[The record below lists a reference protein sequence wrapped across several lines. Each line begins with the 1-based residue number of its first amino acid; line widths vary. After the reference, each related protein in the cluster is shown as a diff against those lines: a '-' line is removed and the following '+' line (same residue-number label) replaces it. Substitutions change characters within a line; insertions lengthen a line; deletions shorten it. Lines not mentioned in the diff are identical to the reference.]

1 MLIPQWAAI
10 DTAGEESSN
19 DAEAFGGGEG
29 NDDNGK
35 YGKYADNGDAGDDG
49 NVKGLSTGNGS
60 NAGENRNG
68 RDRVASDGD
77 DASLLDA
84 YSGAVIG
91 ALERVSPAVTY
102 IEVLHGAGPAGAAQK
117 GRRSGRGSGSGFLF
131 TPDGYLLTN
140 SHVVHGAEE
149 IAVRLNDDSRFS
161 ADLVGNDPD
170 SDLAVLRI
178 GSPGALPYVEFGD
191 SARLRVGQVAIA
203 IGNPLGYQKTVTTGV
218 ISALGRTLRA
228 TSGRLMHDV
237 IQTDAAL
244 NPGNSGGPLVDS
256 KGRVIGVNT
265 AMIPQAQ
272 AICFA
277 TGINTAKWV
286 IAQLF
291 AHGRVRRAYIG
302 VSGATVPVATRVV
315 RHFGLSSNSAVH
327 VSELVPGS
335 PAALAGVEAGDRMI
349 ALDGIAVDGI
359 DGLQRLLD
367 ASWIGREGE
376 LQLLRRS
383 SVIRV
388 KIRPIEMPVHRQ

>member
-1 MLIPQWAAI
+1 VLKPQWITDERDAA
-10 DTAGEESSN
+10 SN
-19 DAEAFGGGEG
+19 LVPQ
-29 NDDNGK
+29 
-35 YGKYADNGDAGDDG
+35 DDG
-49 NVKGLSTGNGS
+49 P
-60 NAGENRNG
+60 
-68 RDRVASDGD
+68 
-77 DASLLDA
+77 LLDA

-91 ALERVSPAVTY
+91 ALERVSPAVTF
-102 IEVLHGAGPAGAAQK
+102 IEVVGQSRAGARNRK
-117 GRRSGRGSGSGFLF
+117 PLRGSGSGFLF

-140 SHVVHGAEE
+140 SHVVDGSDE
-149 IAVRLNDDSRFS
+149 ITVRLNDDTRFN

-178 GSPGALPYVEFGD
+178 GSPGTLPYVEFGD
-191 SARLRVGQVAIA
+191 SSRLKVGQVAIA
-203 IGNPLGYQKTVTTGV
+203 IGNPLGYSKTVTTGV
-218 ISALGRTLRA
+218 VSALGRTLRT

-286 IAQLF
+286 IGQMF

-302 VSGATVPVATRVV
+302 VSGATVPIATRVV
-315 RHFGLSSNSAVH
+315 RHFSLSGNTAVH
-327 VSELVPGS
+327 VAEIVVGS
-335 PAALAGVEAGDRMI
+335 PAALAGVQVGDRMV
-349 ALDGIAVDGI
+349 ALDGVRINGI
-359 DGLQRLLD
+359 DELQRKLD
-367 ASWIGREGE
+367 ASLIGRECE

-383 SVIRV
+383 SVIRMR
-388 KIRPIEMPVHRQ
+388 IRPIELPAHRSGGKAAATGN

>member
-1 MLIPQWAAI
+1 MLTPQWVGAQSAA
-10 DTAGEESSN
+10 DSS
-19 DAEAFGGGEG
+19 AE
-29 NDDNGK
+29 D
-35 YGKYADNGDAGDDG
+35 
-49 NVKGLSTGNGS
+49 S
-60 NAGENRNG
+60 
-68 RDRVASDGD
+68 
-77 DASLLDA
+77 SLLDA

-91 ALERVSPAVTY
+91 ALERVAPAVTF
-102 IEVLHGAGPAGAAQK
+102 IEVRHAAPAAAGGKRRAA
-117 GRRSGRGSGSGFLF
+117 RGSGSGFLF

-149 IAVRLNDDSRFS
+149 ITVRLNDDSRFG

-178 GSPGALPYVEFGD
+178 GSPAALPYVEFGD
-191 SARLRVGQVAIA
+191 SSALKVGQVAIA
-203 IGNPLGYQKTVTTGV
+203 IGNPLGYSKTVTTGV
-218 ISALGRTLRA
+218 VSALGRTLRA

-286 IAQLF
+286 IGQLF

-302 VSGATVPVATRVV
+302 VSGATVPIATRVM
-315 RHFGLSSNSAVH
+315 RHFGLQNSTAVH
-327 VSELVPGS
+327 VLELVPGS
-335 PAALAGVEAGDRMI
+335 PAAKAGVEAGDRMI
-349 ALDGIAVDGI
+349 ALDDVPVDGI

-367 ASWIGREGE
+367 AAWIGRECE

-383 SVIRV
+383 SVVRV
-388 KIRPIEMPVHRQ
+388 KIRPIELPARDA

>member
-1 MLIPQWAAI
+1 MLTPQWVSAQN
-10 DTAGEESSN
+10 TSHESPS
-19 DAEAFGGGEG
+19 
-29 NDDNGK
+29 
-35 YGKYADNGDAGDDG
+35 DDG
-49 NVKGLSTGNGS
+49 
-60 NAGENRNG
+60 
-68 RDRVASDGD
+68 
-77 DASLLDA
+77 SLLDA

-91 ALERVSPAVTY
+91 ALERVAPAVTF
-102 IEVLHGAGPAGAAQK
+102 IEVEHVAGRAPGGRAPK
-117 GRRSGRGSGSGFLF
+117 GRGAPGTRRPARGSGSGFLF

-140 SHVVHGAEE
+140 SHVVHGADE
-149 IAVRLNDDSRFS
+149 ITVRLNDDTRFS
-161 ADLVGNDPD
+161 ADLVGSDPD

-178 GSPGALPYVEFGD
+178 GSPSALPYVEFGD
-191 SARLRVGQVAIA
+191 SSALKVGQVAIA
-203 IGNPLGYQKTVTTGV
+203 IGNPFGYSKTVTAGV

-228 TSGRLMHDV
+228 SSGRLMHDV

-272 AICFA
+272 AICFS

-302 VSGATVPVATRVV
+302 VSGATVPIATRVV
-315 RHFGLSSNSAVH
+315 RHFGLPRNRAVH
-327 VSELVPGS
+327 VLELVTGS
-335 PAALAGVEAGDRMI
+335 PAAQAGVEAGDRMI
-349 ALDGIAVDGI
+349 ALDGTPVDGI
-359 DGLQRLLD
+359 DSLQRLLD
-367 ASWIGREGE
+367 ADWIGREGE

-388 KIRPIEMPVHRQ
+388 KIRPVELPAQGL

>member
-1 MLIPQWAAI
+1 MLTPRFASLENAS
-10 DTAGEESSN
+10 DSTPGGDLAGEDS
-19 DAEAFGGGEG
+19 A
-29 NDDNGK
+29 
-35 YGKYADNGDAGDDG
+35 
-49 NVKGLSTGNGS
+49 
-60 NAGENRNG
+60 
-68 RDRVASDGD
+68 
-77 DASLLDA
+77 LLDA

-91 ALERVSPAVTY
+91 ALERVAPAVTF
-102 IEVLHGAGPAGAAQK
+102 IEVHHAAQSQ
-117 GRRSGRGSGSGFLF
+117 GRRAQRGSGSGFLF

-140 SHVVHGAEE
+140 SHVVHGSDQVT
-149 IAVRLNDDSRFS
+149 VRLNDETRFD
-161 ADLVGNDPD
+161 ADLVGSDPD

-178 GSPGALPYVEFGD
+178 GSAAALPYVEFGD
-191 SARLRVGQVAIA
+191 STKLRVGQVAIA
-203 IGNPLGYQKTVTTGV
+203 IGNPLGYSKTVTTGV

-286 IAQLF
+286 IGQLF

-302 VSGATVPVATRVV
+302 VSGASVAVATRVV
-315 RHFGLSSNSAVH
+315 RHFNLQSSGAVH
-327 VSELVPGS
+327 VLEIVAGS
-335 PAALAGVEAGDRMI
+335 PAAAAGVAVGDRLV
-349 ALDGIAVDGI
+349 ALDGVPVGGI

-367 ASWIGREGE
+367 ASRIGRDCE

-383 SVIRV
+383 GLIRV
-388 KIRPIEMPVHRQ
+388 ILTPIELPVPSA

>member
-1 MLIPQWAAI
+1 MLEPRWVSAENLSE
-10 DTAGEESSN
+10 DSS
-19 DAEAFGGGEG
+19 
-29 NDDNGK
+29 
-35 YGKYADNGDAGDDG
+35 
-49 NVKGLSTGNGS
+49 
-60 NAGENRNG
+60 
-68 RDRVASDGD
+68 GD

-91 ALERVSPAVTY
+91 ALERVAPAVTF
-102 IEVLHGAGPAGAAQK
+102 IEVVHHAAGP
-117 GRRSGRGSGSGFLF
+117 RRPTRGSGSGFLF

-140 SHVVHGAEE
+140 SHVVHGSDE
-149 IAVRLNDDSRFS
+149 ITVRLNDDTRFS

-178 GSPGALPYVEFGD
+178 GSPSALPYVEFGD
-191 SARLRVGQVAIA
+191 SAAVKVGQVAIA
-203 IGNPLGYQKTVTTGV
+203 IGNPLGYSKTVTTGV

-286 IAQLF
+286 IGQLF

-315 RHFGLSSNSAVH
+315 RHFGLRSSTAVH

-335 PAALAGVEAGDRMI
+335 PAAEAGVEAGDRMI
-349 ALDGIAVDGI
+349 ALDGAPIDGI

-367 ASWIGREGE
+367 ATWIGREGE

-383 SVIRV
+383 SLMSVRL
-388 KIRPIEMPVHRQ
+388 RPVELPMRDA

>member
-1 MLIPQWAAI
+1 MLIPQWAP
-10 DTAGEESSN
+10 TLNVSEESPQRDNSFDRDASN
-19 DAEAFGGGEG
+19 D
-29 NDDNGK
+29 
-35 YGKYADNGDAGDDG
+35 
-49 NVKGLSTGNGS
+49 
-60 NAGENRNG
+60 
-68 RDRVASDGD
+68 D

-91 ALERVSPAVTY
+91 ALERVAPAVTF
-102 IEVLHGAGPAGAAQK
+102 IEVVHHAGSAARGGGPK
-117 GRRSGRGSGSGFLF
+117 GRAAPGARRPVRGSGSGFLF

-140 SHVVHGAEE
+140 SHVIQGSAE
-149 IAVRLNDDSRFS
+149 ITVRLNDDTRFS

-178 GSPGALPYVEFGD
+178 GSPAALPYVEFGD
-191 SARLRVGQVAIA
+191 SARLKVGQVAIA
-203 IGNPLGYQKTVTTGV
+203 IGNPLGYSKTVTTGV

-286 IAQLF
+286 IGQLF

-302 VSGATVPVATRVV
+302 VSGATVPIATRVV
-315 RHFGLSSNSAVH
+315 RHFGLPSSSAVH
-327 VSELVPGS
+327 VLELVSGS
-335 PAALAGVEAGDRMI
+335 PAAVAGVEVGDRMV
-349 ALDGIAVDGI
+349 ALDGAPIDGI

-367 ASWIGREGE
+367 AGWIGRECE

-383 SVIRV
+383 SVVRV
-388 KIRPIEMPVHRQ
+388 KIRPIELPTRDA

>member
-1 MLIPQWAAI
+1 MLTPQWVSAQNVS
-10 DTAGEESSN
+10 EESSS
-19 DAEAFGGGEG
+19 E
-29 NDDNGK
+29 
-35 YGKYADNGDAGDDG
+35 DG
-49 NVKGLSTGNGS
+49 P
-60 NAGENRNG
+60 
-68 RDRVASDGD
+68 
-77 DASLLDA
+77 LLDA

-91 ALERVSPAVTY
+91 ALERVAPAVTF
-102 IEVLHGAGPAGAAQK
+102 IEVEHAAGPAASGRSPKSRGAP
-117 GRRSGRGSGSGFLF
+117 GERRPTRGSGSGFLF

-140 SHVVHGAEE
+140 SHVVQGSDE
-149 IAVRLNDDSRFS
+149 ITVRLNDDTRFS

-178 GSPGALPYVEFGD
+178 GSPSALPYVEFGD
-191 SARLRVGQVAIA
+191 SSALKVGQVAIA
-203 IGNPLGYQKTVTTGV
+203 IGNPLGYSKTVTAGV

-286 IAQLF
+286 IGQLF

-302 VSGATVPVATRVV
+302 VSGATVPIATRVV
-315 RHFGLSSNSAVH
+315 RHFGLRSSTSVH
-327 VSELVPGS
+327 VLELVPGS
-335 PAALAGVEAGDRMI
+335 PAAVAGVEAGDRMI
-349 ALDGIAVDGI
+349 ALDGVPIDGI

-367 ASWIGREGE
+367 ASWIGRECE

-388 KIRPIEMPVHRQ
+388 KIQPIEMPTRDA

>member
-1 MLIPQWAAI
+1 MLTPQWAGAQNAA
-10 DTAGEESSN
+10 DSS
-19 DAEAFGGGEG
+19 DE
-29 NDDNGK
+29 
-35 YGKYADNGDAGDDG
+35 DG
-49 NVKGLSTGNGS
+49 
-60 NAGENRNG
+60 
-68 RDRVASDGD
+68 
-77 DASLLDA
+77 SLLDA

-91 ALERVSPAVTY
+91 ALERVAPAVTF
-102 IEVLHGAGPAGAAQK
+102 IEVRHAAPASAGGKRRAA
-117 GRRSGRGSGSGFLF
+117 RGSGSGFLF

-149 IAVRLNDDSRFS
+149 ITVRLSDDTRFS
-161 ADLVGNDPD
+161 ADVVGNDPD

-178 GSPGALPYVEFGD
+178 GSPAVLPYVEFGD
-191 SARLRVGQVAIA
+191 SSALKVGQVAIA
-203 IGNPLGYQKTVTTGV
+203 IGNPLGYSRTVTTGV
-218 ISALGRTLRA
+218 VSALGRTLRA

-286 IAQLF
+286 IGQLF

-302 VSGATVPVATRVV
+302 VSGATVPIATRVV
-315 RHFGLSSNSAVH
+315 RHFGLQSSTAVH
-327 VSELVPGS
+327 VLELVPGS
-335 PAALAGVEAGDRMI
+335 PAAKAGVEAGDRMI
-349 ALDGIAVDGI
+349 ALDDVPIHGI

-367 ASWIGREGE
+367 AAWIGRECE

-383 SVIRV
+383 SLIRV
-388 KIRPIEMPVHRQ
+388 KIRPIELPARDA

>member
-1 MLIPQWAAI
+1 MLTPRWASVESVQ
-10 DTAGEESSN
+10 EESP
-19 DAEAFGGGEG
+19 E
-29 NDDNGK
+29 DD
-35 YGKYADNGDAGDDG
+35 
-49 NVKGLSTGNGS
+49 SP
-60 NAGENRNG
+60 
-68 RDRVASDGD
+68 
-77 DASLLDA
+77 LLDA

-91 ALERVSPAVTY
+91 ALERVAPAVAF
-102 IEVLHGAGPAGAAQK
+102 IEVKGSK
-117 GRRSGRGSGSGFLF
+117 GRRPSHGSGSGFLF

-140 SHVVHGAEE
+140 SHVVHGADL
-149 IAVRLNDDSRFS
+149 ITVRLNDDTRFS
-161 ADLVGNDPD
+161 ADVVGNDPD

-178 GSPGALPYVEFGD
+178 GSHSALPYAEFGD
-191 SARLRVGQVAIA
+191 SARVRVGQVAIA
-203 IGNPLGYQKTVTTGV
+203 IGNPLGYSKTVTTGV

-286 IAQLF
+286 IGQLF

-302 VSGATVPVATRVV
+302 VSGATVPIATRVV
-315 RHFGLSSNSAVH
+315 RHFGLTNSSAVH
-327 VSELVPGS
+327 VLEIVPNS
-335 PAALAGVEAGDRMI
+335 PAARAGVEVGDRMI
-349 ALDGIAVDGI
+349 AIDDAPVDGI

-367 ASWIGREGE
+367 STWIGRHCE
-376 LQLLRRS
+376 LKVLRRS
-383 SVIRV
+383 SVV
-388 KIRPIEMPVHRQ
+388 HLSLRPVEVPAAGA